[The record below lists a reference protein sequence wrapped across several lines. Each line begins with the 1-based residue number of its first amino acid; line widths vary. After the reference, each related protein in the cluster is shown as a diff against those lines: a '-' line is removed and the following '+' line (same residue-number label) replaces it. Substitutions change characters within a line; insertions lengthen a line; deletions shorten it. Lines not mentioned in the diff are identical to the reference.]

1 MCKEVY
7 VDARPGNVIRGKFDP
22 NKVPIAEVNP
32 GDVVTVETV
41 STIGILD
48 PFEEYIRKY
57 ELDSAD
63 PVISKMLA
71 TEELE
76 RIGED
81 EHTLTGPIYIK
92 GAMPGDMVEI
102 KILETNLITDFGN
115 SKIVPGYGGVP
126 DLIDHAES
134 FRWTYD
140 KEKNVAVH
148 DGYEIDIKPF
158 FGIMAMTPAGG
169 QVSSPPGRFGGN
181 LDLKELRAGTTLF
194 LPVEVEGGMFYVGDA
209 HAAQGNGEVCLTA
222 IETSLEGKF
231 EFILHKNKEM
241 TAPRAESDTH
251 YIAIGLDEDL
261 NVAIHKAIEESAKW
275 VAELKNISFYEALML
290 CSTSVDYC
298 VTQVVDNVKGIHAM
312 ISKETL
318 KLA

>member
-1 MCKEVY
+1 MRKEVY
-7 VDARPGNVIRGKFDP
+7 VEAKPGNVIRGKFDP
-22 NKVPIAEVNP
+22 NKTPIAEVTP

-41 STIGILD
+41 STIGILE
-48 PFEEYIRKY
+48 PFDKY
-57 ELDSAD
+57 MERYNLDAKD
-63 PVISKMLA
+63 PVINKMLA

-81 EHTLTGPIYIK
+81 EHTLTGPIYIQ
-92 GAMPGDMVEI
+92 GAMPGDVIEV

-126 DLIDHAES
+126 DMIDHEQS
-134 FRWTYD
+134 FRWEYD
-140 KEKNVAVH
+140 KERNVAVH

-158 FGIMAMTPAGG
+158 FGIMAMTPDGG

-181 LDLKELRAGTTLF
+181 MDLKELRAGATLY

-231 EFILHKNKEM
+231 EFILHKNESLS
-241 TAPRAESDTH
+241 APRAETDTH

-261 NVAIHKAIEESAKW
+261 NVAMHKAIEESANW
-275 VAELKNISFYEALML
+275 VADLKNIDFYEALML

-318 KLA
+318 KL